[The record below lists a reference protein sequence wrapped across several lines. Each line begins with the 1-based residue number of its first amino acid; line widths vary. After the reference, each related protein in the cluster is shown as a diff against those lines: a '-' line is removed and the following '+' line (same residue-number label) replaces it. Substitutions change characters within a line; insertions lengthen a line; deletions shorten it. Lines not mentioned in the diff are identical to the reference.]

1 MKATTAAWHRTLPV
15 HATQVATAGALLG
28 TAARRVLSPRNAP
41 PGAPQESAGL
51 AYNLEGEKSKKR
63 VQAMNGLLHQGAIR
77 KTEGKKEWKEKDVA
91 AASGLV
97 AFRPEELRDAI

>member
-41 PGAPQESAGL
+41 QESAGL
-51 AYNLEGEKSKKR
+51 ANNLEGEKSKKR

-91 AASGLV
+91 AASGLG
-97 AFRPEELRDAI
+97 AFRPEELQGAI

>member
-1 MKATTAAWHRTLPV
+1 M
-15 HATQVATAGALLG
+15 
-28 TAARRVLSPRNAP
+28 
-41 PGAPQESAGL
+41 
-51 AYNLEGEKSKKR
+51 EGEKSKKR

-97 AFRPEELRDAI
+97 AFRPEELRDVI

>member
-28 TAARRVLSPRNAP
+28 TAARRVLSPRN
-41 PGAPQESAGL
+41 APQESAGL

-97 AFRPEELRDAI
+97 AFRPEELQGAI